1 MPAKP
6 VPPQDLIKKV
16 LEDFELRMRGIL
28 EGAWEDWQAMP
39 HRGLMSPRSRASVVF
54 DFIKARALAEF
65 DGDPNIRAL
74 PKGQTVHFLFRD
86 RVLVRF
92 KKANW
97 AGLGSNI
104 ETQAVIEFVD
114 PNFPLFALPPIYNIE
129 VCYHLDKLAT
139 RMALLA
145 VTARQ
150 RNTKLWAY
158 ELDRPATAVVV
169 PMPEPPPA
177 DSKPPEVRP
186 RKPLDKPTD
195 KPDTAGGE

>member
-1 MPAKP
+1 MPPKP
-6 VPPQDLIKKV
+6 VPPLDLVKKV
-16 LEDFELRMRGIL
+16 LEDFELRMREIL
-28 EGAWEDWQAMP
+28 EGSWEDWQAMS
-39 HRGLMSPRSRASVVF
+39 HRALLSPRSRASVIF
-54 DFIKARALAEF
+54 DFIKARALTEF
-65 DGDPNIRAL
+65 HGDPNIRAI

-86 RVLVRF
+86 RVLLRF
-92 KKANW
+92 KKANS

-114 PNFPLFALPPIYNIE
+114 PQFPLFALPPIYHVE

-150 RNTKLWAY
+150 HNTKLWAY
-158 ELDRPATAVVV
+158 ELDRPATAIVV

-177 DSKPPEVRP
+177 DATPPEVRP
-186 RKPLDKPTD
+186 RKPVEKS
-195 KPDTAGGE
+195 DTENAE

>member
-1 MPAKP
+1 
-6 VPPQDLIKKV
+6 
-16 LEDFELRMRGIL
+16 
-28 EGAWEDWQAMP
+28 
-39 HRGLMSPRSRASVVF
+39 MSPRSRASIIF

-65 DGDPNIRAL
+65 HDDPNIRAI
-74 PKGQTVHFLFRD
+74 PKGQTVHFLFQD

-92 KKANW
+92 KKANS

-114 PNFPLFALPPIYNIE
+114 PQFPLFALPPIFNVE

-139 RMALLA
+139 RMAMLA

-158 ELDRPATAVVV
+158 ELDRPASAAIV
-169 PMPEPPPA
+169 PMPELPPA
-177 DSKPPEVRP
+177 DATPPEVRP
-186 RKPLDKPTD
+186 RKPLDKPD
-195 KPDTAGGE
+195 SDSGE

>member
-1 MPAKP
+1 MPNKP
-6 VPPQDLIKKV
+6 VPPIKLVKKV
-16 LEDFELRMRGIL
+16 LEDFELRMREIL
-28 EGAWEDWQAMP
+28 EGAWEDWQAMTN
-39 HRGLMSPRSRASVVF
+39 RGLLSPRSRASIIF

-65 DGDPNIRAL
+65 DGDRNIHAI

-92 KKANW
+92 KKANSS
-97 AGLGSNI
+97 GLGSNI

-114 PNFPLFALPPIYNIE
+114 PQFPLFALPPIYHIE
-129 VCYHLDKLAT
+129 VCYRLDKLAT

-158 ELDRPATAVVV
+158 ELDRPASAAVV
-169 PMPEPPPA
+169 PMPDPPTA
-177 DSKPPEVRP
+177 DSTPPEVRP
-186 RKPLDKPTD
+186 RKPID
-195 KPDTAGGE
+195 KPDVERGE

>member
-1 MPAKP
+1 MPDKP
-6 VPPQDLIKKV
+6 VPPIDLVKNV
-16 LEDFELRMRGIL
+16 LEDFELCMREIL
-28 EGAWEDWQAMP
+28 EGAWEDWQSMS

-54 DFIKARALAEF
+54 DFIKARALAAF
-65 DGDPNIRAL
+65 DGDPNIRAI

-114 PNFPLFALPPIYNIE
+114 PQFPLFALPPIFNVE

-139 RMALLA
+139 RMATLA

-158 ELDRPATAVVV
+158 ELDRAATAAVM
-169 PMPEPPPA
+169 PMPEPPTA
-177 DSKPPEVRP
+177 DSTPPEVRP
-186 RKPLDKPTD
+186 RKPLEKPSSD
-195 KPDTAGGE
+195 SGE

>member
-1 MPAKP
+1 MPAAKP
-6 VPPQDLIKKV
+6 IPPQNVVKKV
-16 LEDFELRMRGIL
+16 LEDFELRMREIL
-28 EGAWEDWQAMP
+28 EGAWQDWQSMS
-39 HRGLMSPRSRASVVF
+39 HRALMSARSRASVIF

-65 DGDPNIRAL
+65 GGDPNIRAL

-92 KKANW
+92 KKASPS
-97 AGLGSNI
+97 GLGSNI

-114 PNFPLFALPPIYNIE
+114 PQIPLFAMPPVYHVE

-158 ELDRPATAVVV
+158 ELDRPASAAVI
-169 PMPEPPPA
+169 PLPEPPPA
-177 DSKPPEVRP
+177 DSTPPEVRP
-186 RKPLDKPTD
+186 RKQID
-195 KPDTAGGE
+195 KPDADSGE

>member
-1 MPAKP
+1 MPL
-6 VPPQDLIKKV
+6 PPIHEVKAI
-16 LEDFELRMRGIL
+16 LEDFEVRMRLIL
-28 EGAWEDWQAMP
+28 EGAWQDWQTMS
-39 HRGLMSPRSRASVVF
+39 HRAILSPRSRASIIF
-54 DFIKARALAEF
+54 DFIRTRALAEF
-65 DGDPNIRAL
+65 DGDPNIRAI

-92 KKANW
+92 KKANS

-114 PNFPLFALPPIYNIE
+114 PQMPLIELPPIYHIE

-139 RMALLA
+139 QMALLA

-158 ELDRPATAVVV
+158 ELDRPAAASAVV
-169 PMPEPPPA
+169 PMPDPLA
-177 DSKPPEVRP
+177 TDGTPPEVRP
-186 RKPLDKPTD
+186 RKPID
-195 KPDTAGGE
+195 KPDTGRGE

>member
-1 MPAKP
+1 
-6 VPPQDLIKKV
+6 VI
-16 LEDFELRMRGIL
+16 
-28 EGAWEDWQAMP
+28 
-39 HRGLMSPRSRASVVF
+39 F
-54 DFIKARALAEF
+54 DFIKARALTEF
-65 DGDPNIRAL
+65 DGDPHIRAI

-92 KKANW
+92 KKANS

-114 PNFPLFALPPIYNIE
+114 PQIPLFAMPPIYHVE

-158 ELDRPATAVVV
+158 ELDRPASAAVI
-169 PMPEPPPA
+169 PLPEPPA
-177 DSKPPEVRP
+177 DSTPPEVRP
-186 RKPLDKPTD
+186 RKPID
-195 KPDTAGGE
+195 KPDSDSGE

>member
-1 MPAKP
+1 MPPKP
-6 VPPQDLIKKV
+6 IPPIDVVKKV
-16 LEDFELRMRGIL
+16 LEDFELRMREIL
-28 EGAWEDWQAMP
+28 EGAWEDWQSMS
-39 HRGLMSPRSRASVVF
+39 HRALMSPRSRASVVF

-65 DGDPNIRAL
+65 DGDANIHAI

-92 KKANW
+92 KKANS

-114 PNFPLFALPPIYNIE
+114 PQIPLFAMPPVYHVE

-139 RMALLA
+139 RMAMLA

-150 RNTKLWAY
+150 RNNKLWTY
-158 ELDRPATAVVV
+158 ELDRPASAAVI
-169 PMPEPPPA
+169 PLPEPPPA
-177 DSKPPEVRP
+177 DSTPPEVRP
-186 RKPLDKPTD
+186 RKPTD
-195 KPDTAGGE
+195 KPDTEAGE

>member
-1 MPAKP
+1 M
-6 VPPQDLIKKV
+6 I
-16 LEDFELRMRGIL
+16 
-28 EGAWEDWQAMP
+28 
-39 HRGLMSPRSRASVVF
+39 F
-54 DFIKARALAEF
+54 DFIKARALTEF
-65 DGDPNIRAL
+65 DGDPHIRAI

-92 KKANW
+92 KKANS

-114 PNFPLFALPPIYNIE
+114 PQIPLFAMPPIYHVE

-158 ELDRPATAVVV
+158 ELDRPASAAVI
-169 PMPEPPPA
+169 PLPEPPA
-177 DSKPPEVRP
+177 DSTPPEVRP
-186 RKPLDKPTD
+186 RKPID
-195 KPDTAGGE
+195 KPDSDSGE